1 MGNYTLEDIRKIK
14 VVNFKDS
21 EWACNDKY
29 RDLTNPPYCNGGIG
43 KGIDMDLKHGL
54 QLVRNTLWAHGIEKP
69 VNIISGYRCRAYND
83 HQSVRGAKNSQ
94 HLYGTAADISVQ
106 GMTTEALM
114 EFVEYLDIFTGRGL
128 YPGRNFIH
136 VDTRRGIIGTP
147 TRWVQTISKGY
158 ISVPTFAGWIKPKP
172 ISYLKPND

>member
-1 MGNYTLEDIRKIK
+1 MLTLDDIRKIQ

-29 RDLTNPPYCNGGIG
+29 KGLVKPPFCNGGIG
-43 KGIDMDLKHGL
+43 SKGIDIDLKHGL
-54 QLVRNTLWAHGIEKP
+54 QLFRDTLWMNGIRKP

-83 HQSVRGAKNSQ
+83 HKSVNGAKNSQ

-114 EFVEYLDIFTGRGL
+114 EFVEHLNIFTGRGL

-136 VDTRRGIIGTP
+136 VDTRRGIVGTP
-147 TRWVQTISKGY
+147 TRWVQTISGGY
-158 ISVPTFAGWIKPKP
+158 ISVPTFMGWIKPGL
-172 ISYLKPND
+172 ISHLKPND